1 MGILCILGRHKTY
14 LLDPEVNMKGKVKYM
29 GSAPKDAPKAVE
41 YADIKG
47 QGRVPYGKTA
57 PAPMAGDKPRKMKM
71 RGAGAAIK
79 GTDFMGC

>member
-1 MGILCILGRHKTY
+1 
-14 LLDPEVNMKGKVKYM
+14 MKNRKVKVN
-29 GSAPKDAPKAVE
+29 GSAPKDAPKAVD

-57 PAPMAGDKPRKMKM
+57 PAPMASDQPRKMKM

>member
-1 MGILCILGRHKTY
+1 VY
-14 LLDPEVNMKGKVKYM
+14 LADPEVKMKGKVKYQ
-29 GSAPKDAPKAVE
+29 GSAPGKSPKAVE

-57 PAPMAGDKPRKMKM
+57 KPPMAGDKQRKMKM

-79 GTDFMGC
+79 GTNFMGC

>member
-1 MGILCILGRHKTY
+1 MKNRTVK
-14 LLDPEVNMKGKVKYM
+14 VN

-41 YADIKG
+41 YADIAG

-57 PAPMAGDKPRKMKM
+57 VPPMASDKPRKMKM

-79 GTDFMGC
+79 GTSYLGC